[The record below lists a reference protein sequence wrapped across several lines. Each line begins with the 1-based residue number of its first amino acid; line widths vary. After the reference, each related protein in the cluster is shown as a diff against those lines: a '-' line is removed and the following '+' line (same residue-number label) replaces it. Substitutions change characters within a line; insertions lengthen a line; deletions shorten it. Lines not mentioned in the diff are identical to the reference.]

1 MTSRYKELLTDVR
14 LAFPSPVSNRVHD
27 SYFVHSVM
35 LAMAKADALKSERPI
50 LGKHTTLD
58 YQQALTS
65 RIADEGLNVEQVTDE
80 LIAYCQG
87 LTIPGH
93 PRTHHNV
100 IPPASIPAV
109 IGNILTSLYNPNL
122 VWDEY
127 SHRIALAEVEVMSIL
142 ADLVGYNPERSGG
155 LFTFGGTGAT
165 LYAMKVGLEKAVPEA
180 ISNGL
185 REDVVIVGSEASHYC
200 RYNIAGWL
208 GLGTKNLLT
217 TGIDVRNS
225 MKISELR
232 AKLTATLKDGIKI
245 AGIIVTMGTTDAFGI
260 DAIAEVVTMRD
271 ELVAEF
277 KLPYKIHIHADA
289 VIGWAWSV
297 FNDYDFTSNP
307 LEFRPGTIRML
318 AGAQRY
324 LKALHLADSI
334 GVDFHKS
341 GFTPYTSSAVLFK
354 NRDDLQLLSRSQE
367 QMPYLYQ
374 FGNYRPGMYTL
385 ESSRSGSG
393 VLAALANLK
402 MFGKQGFQ
410 ALIGHLVEM
419 TQLMREY
426 LGSLG
431 TVAILNRDNV
441 GPVTVFRVYPDS
453 SGVLRLL
460 EDEINDSSSR
470 DELLSNNEYNRKIFG
485 WLHDEAMAGRGGGVL
500 SLTDCYQLSSYGEA
514 ILGLKSFIMS
524 PFIEEDAVDL
534 MVKKISEAQHSLRRS
549 ESVA

>member
-1 MTSRYKELLTDVR
+1 MSAIDK
-14 LAFPSPVSNRVHD
+14 ASN
-27 SYFVHSVM
+27 
-35 LAMAKADALKSERPI
+35 LKSNRPI
-50 LGKHTTLD
+50 LGNHTTLD
-58 YQQALTS
+58 YQQALAS
-65 RIADEGLNVEQVTDE
+65 RIADKGLSVEEVTDE
-80 LIAYCQG
+80 LIGYCQG
-87 LTIPGH
+87 LIIPGH

-100 IPPASIPAV
+100 IPPATIPAV
-109 IGNILTSLYNPNL
+109 IGNLLTSLYNPNL

-127 SHRIALAEVEVMSIL
+127 SHRLALAEVEVVTIL
-142 ADLVGYNPERSGG
+142 ANLIGYDSQQSGG

-165 LYAMKVGLEKAVPEA
+165 LYAMKVGLEKAVPNA
-180 ISNGL
+180 ISDGI
-185 REDVVIVGSEASHYC
+185 RENVVLVGSEASHYC

-217 TGIDVRNS
+217 TKIDNRNS
-225 MKISELR
+225 MQISDLR
-232 AKLTATLKDGIKI
+232 DKLTKALKDGAKV
-245 AGIIVTMGTTDAFGI
+245 AGIIVTMGTTDAFGL
-260 DAIAEVVTMRD
+260 DALAEVVAMRD
-271 ELVAEF
+271 ELVADF

-289 VIGWAWSV
+289 VIGWVWSS
-297 FNDYDFTSNP
+297 FNDYDFANNP
-307 LEFRPGTIRML
+307 LGFRPGTIKML

-324 LKALHLADSI
+324 FKDLSLADSVGI
-334 GVDFHKS
+334 DFHKS
-341 GFTPYTSSAVLFK
+341 GFTPYTSSVVLFK
-354 NRDDLQLLSRSQE
+354 QREDLQSLSRSQE

-385 ESSRSGSG
+385 ESSRPAGG

-441 GPVTVFRVYPDS
+441 GSVTVFRVYPDS

-460 EDEINDSSSR
+460 EN
-470 DELLSNNEYNRKIFG
+470 ELGDRSYHDQLLRTNEYNRKIFE
-485 WLHDEAMAGRGGGVL
+485 WLHDEAMAGHGGGVL
-500 SLTDCYQLSSYGEA
+500 SLTDCYQLTSYGEA
-514 ILGLKSFIMS
+514 MLGLKSFIMS
-524 PFIEEDAVDL
+524 PFIEEDAIELVI
-534 MVKKISEAQHSLRRS
+534 KKISEAQHNLN